1 MTATATNPQQ
11 ASRRPLLR
19 RREAVAGIIFVLPA
33 TLLFLVWR
41 VLPVLGGFI
50 ISLGDFKISGKFDFL
65 GLDNF
70 ERMANSGAFW
80 QSFFTTVIYTVIVV
94 PLLMAVSISLA
105 LLVRRAGPF
114 IKFFRGAFFIPS
126 ITSLVLAGAVFVW
139 VFNSGGIVPTVWS
152 LFGGDERS
160 WLAKPGFALV
170 AVILVAVWGRFGFD
184 LLIVLARLQDL
195 PREVDEAAR
204 VDGVNGWQ
212 HFWFITFPQLRP
224 ILLFLLVIE
233 TTFSFQVF
241 DVVYVMTGGGPSGS
255 TKVLG
260 LLLYDE
266 AFRLFHFGYAAA
278 IGVAMAILLVALAL
292 LQRAV
297 LDKGD

>member
-1 MTATATNPQQ
+1 MSAAAHTPTRAP
-11 ASRRPLLR
+11 RPGAHR
-19 RREAVAGIIFVLPA
+19 RREALAGIIFVLPA
-33 TLLFLVWR
+33 ALLFLTWR
-41 VLPVLGGFI
+41 VLPTLGGI
-50 ISLGDFKISGKFDFL
+50 AISLGDVKLSGAIEFVGFK
-65 GLDNF
+65 NF
-70 ERMANSGAFW
+70 ERMVTSGTFW
-80 QSFFTTVIYTVIVV
+80 QSFLVTVLFTVIVV

-105 LLVRRAGPF
+105 LLVRRSGPF

-139 VFNSGGIVPTVWS
+139 VFNADGIVPS
-152 LFGGDERS
+152 LWQLLGGDGRS

-170 AVILVAVWGRFGFD
+170 TVILIAVWGRFGFD

-195 PREVDEAAR
+195 PREIDEAAM
-204 VDGVNGWQ
+204 VDGANGWQ
-212 HFWFITFPQLRP
+212 RFWFITFPQLRP
-224 ILLFLLVIE
+224 VLLFLLVIE

-241 DVVYVMTGGGPSGS
+241 DVVYVMTGGGPSGT

-278 IGVAMAILLVALAL
+278 IGVSMAILLIILGL
-292 LQRAV
+292 IQRAV